1 MKTKFAPLALLIPAV
16 VLAQSTPMPAPQ
28 ADMPQN
34 QMMRQTQRV
43 NSYSASSS
51 DSKSVSCDSA
61 CQKEA
66 KKAYEEN
73 LKECESAGGTYEAC
87 YLALNGD

>member
-1 MKTKFAPLALLIPAV
+1 MKTTLVPLALLIPAV
-16 VLAQSTPMPAPQ
+16 VLAQPIPGAPPAGIT
-28 ADMPQN
+28 QN
-34 QMMRQTQRV
+34 QMMRQTQRA
-43 NSYSASSS
+43 NSYGASSS

-73 LKECESAGGTYEAC
+73 LKECEEAGGTYEAC